1 MGSGQIALG
10 SYNYIANCKLFYMH
24 MVYIYTIYI
33 YKRMLYIYIHT
44 YVSVQYMYMYRYI
57 YICLCICIVYSN
69 VFIYICIYIC
79 YRCVYVCIYL
89 FICTHMYIKV
99 FMHIYIYICIQML
112 PPKIYNFKLFVDVK
126 EVVLLSKKISTY
138 SGQKAQHFLKEA
150 ICFKLQRSFPCLKKG
165 TLIHKLQFSFQAKQD
180 FVQETVPLQNIEHSL

>member
-1 MGSGQIALG
+1 MYL
-10 SYNYIANCKLFYMH
+10 YIY
-24 MVYIYTIYI
+24 VYIYIYVI
-33 YKRMLYIYIHT
+33 G
-44 YVSVQYMYMYRYI
+44 VYMYV
-57 YICLCICIVYSN
+57 YICLYVHICISK
-69 VFIYICIYIC
+69 
-79 YRCVYVCIYL
+79 YL
-89 FICTHMYIKV
+89 C
-99 FMHIYIYICIQML
+99 IYIYICIQML